1 MCIYL
6 DMVELPMSPA
16 SETMEDLEDLDFI
29 DDETILDSDMTEII
43 QVINSNWEKL
53 EKNIE

>member
-1 MCIYL
+1 
-6 DMVELPMSPA
+6 MVELPMSPA

-53 EKNIE
+53 EKNI